1 MNRTSGT
8 TRRTVLGGMMGAA
21 GIAGVGALPGRAAR
35 ASGAPRRGSLADVRH
50 VVILM
55 QENRSFDH
63 YFGTMAGVRGFGDPT
78 ALRSSA
84 GRTAAGGAGARFA
97 GRDLGSALSGPAPK
111 HPGTV
116 LAQPDTGSGVGY
128 RLPFR
133 IDTRVVDGQDM
144 SDLKHDWASTHRAW
158 AGGAYDGWVAAKS
171 AMTMG
176 YFTEADI
183 PFHRALAGAF
193 TLCDH
198 YFCSI
203 QGPTTPNRLYH
214 WTGTIDP
221 EGRRGGPATDNPPDY
236 RPVFDWTTYPERLE
250 KAGVSWQVY
259 ADDVAGDTDEMFLG
273 DFGDNPLWLF
283 RAYHEALNS
292 ADPAVRRLAE
302 RANVTGSWPLATDEN
317 GRSVDYVLRQFISAC
332 RTHTLPQVSWIV
344 APQGYSEHPAARPVD
359 GEAYV
364 QRVLQALWADPEL
377 WRSTVLL
384 INFDENDGLFDHLVP
399 PTAPPGT
406 PGEQLPLTQTGTG
419 VAISADPHGALT
431 PIGLGPRVPMIV
443 VSPWS
448 RGGWVDSQV
457 FDHTSVLRF
466 LEQWTGVREPNISQW
481 RRAVC
486 GDLLSCF
493 DFENPDTSIPSLPDA
508 KALRTEADRTQSKLP
523 APSPPAK
530 QSVPHQDP
538 GAVKARALPYQ
549 PIVWAE
555 VRATSL
561 TVHLANQGR
570 AAIAF
575 QAYAFRPEGGAQVS
589 QIVVEGGAATSR
601 EIAWSGNYDVEVYAP
616 NGFRFSAA
624 GGSEEIGVVA
634 SAALHGPAQ
643 EPVLVVS
650 VRNTTPAEVVFLA
663 DGVRIAVLP
672 GATLDLAVPASDGW
686 YDLTLTGAVPAAWS
700 RRFTGH
706 LENGRPSRTW

>member
-1 MNRTSGT
+1 MDRTSGT
-8 TRRTVLGGMMGAA
+8 TRRAVLGGMVGAA
-21 GIAGVGALPGRAAR
+21 GLAGIGGTVPVGKAR
-35 ASGAPRRGSLADVRH
+35 AQSAPRPGSLADVRH

-78 ALRSSA
+78 ALRSP
-84 GRTAAGGAGARFA
+84 AGGADAGGVGARV
-97 GRDLGSALSGPAPK
+97 GREVGSTLPRTAPK

-116 LAQPDTGSGVGY
+116 LAQPDSGSGSGY

-133 IDTRVVDGQDM
+133 IDTRLVDGQDIT
-144 SDLKHDWASTHRAW
+144 DLPHDWASTHRAW

-221 EGRRGGPATDNPPDY
+221 EGRKGGSATDNPPDY

-259 ADDVAGDTDEMFLG
+259 ADDVAGDTDMMFLG

-283 RAYHEALNS
+283 RAYHAAANS
-292 ADPAVRRLAE
+292 SDPAVRRLAE

-317 GRSVDYVLRQFISAC
+317 GKSVDYVLRQFISAC
-332 RTHTLPQVSWIV
+332 RTQTLPQVSWIV

-364 QRVLQALWADPEL
+364 ERVLQALWEDPEL

-406 PGEQLPLTQTGTG
+406 PGEQLPLAQTGTG
-419 VAISADPHGALT
+419 VAIAADAHGPLT
-431 PIGLGPRVPMIV
+431 PIGLGPRVPMLVI
-443 VSPWS
+443 SPWS
-448 RGGWVDSQV
+448 RGGWIDSQV

-466 LEQWTGVREPNISQW
+466 LEQWTGVREPNISPW

-493 DFENPDTSIPSLPDA
+493 DFRSPDFSIPSLPDA
-508 KALRTEADRTQSKLP
+508 KALRAQADRTQSKLP
-523 APSPPAK
+523 MPSPPMK

-538 GAVKARALPYQ
+538 GSAKARPLPYQ

-555 VRATSL
+555 VSGKSV
-561 TVHLANQGR
+561 TVHLANHGR
-570 AAIAF
+570 EAIAF

-589 QIVVEGGAATSR
+589 QIVVGAGAATSR
-601 EIAWSGNYDVEVYAP
+601 EIGWSGNYDLEAYAA
-616 NGFRFSAA
+616 NGFRFCAA
-624 GGSEEIGVVA
+624 GGAEEVVV
-634 SAALHGPAQ
+634 SAALRGTAEEPA
-643 EPVLVVS
+643 LVVS
-650 VRNTTPAEVVFLA
+650 VRNTASTPLAFLIGET
-663 DGVRIAVLP
+663 DRITVP
-672 GATLDLAVPASDGW
+672 PDATHEIPVPASDGW
-686 YDLTLTGAVPAAWS
+686 YDLTLTGTDPATWS

>member
-8 TRRTVLGGMMGAA
+8 TRRTVLGGMLGAA
-21 GIAGVGALPGRAAR
+21 GIAGVGALPGRTPR

-97 GRDLGSALSGPAPK
+97 GRDVGSALSGPAPK

-116 LAQPDTGSGVGY
+116 LAQPDVGSGVGY
-128 RLPFR
+128 RLPFG

-183 PFHRALAGAF
+183 SFHRALARAF

-259 ADDVAGDTDEMFLG
+259 ADDVAGDTDETFLG

-302 RANVTGSWPLATDEN
+302 RANVTGSWPLVTDEN
-317 GRSVDYVLRQFISAC
+317 SRSVDYVLRQFISAC
-332 RTHTLPQVSWIV
+332 RTHSLPQVSWIV
-344 APQGYSEHPAARPVD
+344 APQGYSEHPAARPAD

-431 PIGLGPRVPMIV
+431 PIGLGPRVP
-443 VSPWS
+443 
-448 RGGWVDSQV
+448 
-457 FDHTSVLRF
+457 
-466 LEQWTGVREPNISQW
+466 
-481 RRAVC
+481 
-486 GDLLSCF
+486 
-493 DFENPDTSIPSLPDA
+493 PSLPDA
-508 KALRTEADRTQSKLP
+508 KTLRTEADRTQSKLL

-538 GAVKARALPYQ
+538 GSVKARALPYQ

-555 VRATSL
+555 VRAASL
-561 TVHLANQGR
+561 TVHVADQGR
-570 AAIAF
+570 AAITF

-624 GGSEEIGVVA
+624 GGSEGIGVVA
-634 SAALHGPAQ
+634 SAALQGTAQ

-663 DGVRIAVLP
+663 DGVRITVPP
-672 GATLDLAVPASDGW
+672 GATHDLAVPASDGW
-686 YDLTLTGAVPAAWS
+686 YDLTLTGAGPAAWS

-706 LENGRPSRTW
+706 LENGRPGRTW